1 MAQLPTK
8 LAYGVYPNGVDK
20 IPYASWMK
28 INRYSYQEGI
38 AQVAKNQKDA
48 LRILS
53 EGNIISAAANT
64 IGSLVHNVYNTSAS
78 QLANDLQ
85 FGDPSLQGNSNI
97 GVQGLEEYLE
107 DIKDGKIDNKDVQE
121 KIDKA
126 RKRRQDQKAAA
137 SATTTYVGLSLPNE
151 FQYEYGANWNNTFKL
166 GTLALIADN
175 PANAGAAA
183 LAGASIMGGAAAL
196 LNKAKVGSAASGV
209 AQAAGQGAAFGI
221 DPFNVASQL
230 NPTNLI
236 GLAGLAP
243 NENAIQFFK
252 NMDFRSFTLNFELA
266 SRSYDES
273 LVVDTLINWF
283 KRAMHPKSFQGG
295 GTGGVLGFPDV
306 FTLEPQFNK
315 VSNGEAKPIQ
325 HPMMPKTKLCALTN
339 LKVNTTPFNTLTTVF
354 DGTIPLV
361 TMQLTF
367 TELTALTEEDFKT
380 GVGY

>member
-1 MAQLPTK
+1 MAQLPSK

-20 IPYASWMK
+20 IPYASWLK

-38 AQVAKNQKDA
+38 AQVGKNQKDA
-48 LRILS
+48 LRILAESNAIS
-53 EGNIISAAANT
+53 EATKLIANAAHNI
-64 IGSLVHNVYNTSAS
+64 YNTSAG
-78 QLANDLQ
+78 QLAQDLGL
-85 FGDPSLQGNSNI
+85 GDPSLQGNTNI
-97 GVQGLEEYLE
+97 GVAGLSDYLK
-107 DIKDGKIDNKDVQE
+107 DIEDGKIDNKEIKE
-121 KIDKA
+121 KLEKA

-137 SATTTYVGLSLPNE
+137 DAVTTYVGLSLPNE

-166 GTLALIADN
+166 GTLALLADN
-175 PANAGAAA
+175 PANAGLAAVA
-183 LAGASIMGGAAAL
+183 GGGITGAVAGFLA
-196 LNKAKVGSAASGV
+196 KARVSSAASGV
-209 AQAAGQGAAFGI
+209 AQAAGQGAAFGL
-221 DPFNVASQL
+221 DPFGVASQL
-230 NPTNLI
+230 NPTNLV

-252 NMDFRSFTLNFELA
+252 NMDFRSFTFNFELA
-266 SRSYDES
+266 SRNYEES

-283 KRAMHPKSFQGG
+283 KQAMHPKSFQGG
-295 GTGGVLGFPDV
+295 GTGGILGFPDV

-315 VSNGEAKPIQ
+315 VRNNEANPVQ

-367 TELTALTEEDFKT
+367 TELTALTSEDFST

>member
-64 IGSLVHNVYNTSAS
+64 VGSLVHNIYNTSAS

-126 RKRRQDQKAAA
+126 RKARF
-137 SATTTYVGLSLPNE
+137 V
-151 FQYEYGANWNNTFKL
+151 
-166 GTLALIADN
+166 
-175 PANAGAAA
+175 
-183 LAGASIMGGAAAL
+183 
-196 LNKAKVGSAASGV
+196 
-209 AQAAGQGAAFGI
+209 
-221 DPFNVASQL
+221 
-230 NPTNLI
+230 
-236 GLAGLAP
+236 
-243 NENAIQFFK
+243 
-252 NMDFRSFTLNFELA
+252 
-266 SRSYDES
+266 
-273 LVVDTLINWF
+273 
-283 KRAMHPKSFQGG
+283 
-295 GTGGVLGFPDV
+295 
-306 FTLEPQFNK
+306 
-315 VSNGEAKPIQ
+315 
-325 HPMMPKTKLCALTN
+325 
-339 LKVNTTPFNTLTTVF
+339 
-354 DGTIPLV
+354 
-361 TMQLTF
+361 
-367 TELTALTEEDFKT
+367 
-380 GVGY
+380 